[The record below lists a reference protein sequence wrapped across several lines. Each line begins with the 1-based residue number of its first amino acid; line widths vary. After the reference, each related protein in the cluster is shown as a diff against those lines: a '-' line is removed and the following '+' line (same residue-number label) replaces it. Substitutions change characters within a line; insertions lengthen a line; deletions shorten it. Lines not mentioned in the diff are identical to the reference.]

1 MEKWHCDIFHYQP
14 PFRIKRVVKIKPS
27 VLKITLK
34 AFIIIV
40 LGICQV
46 QLLLL
51 AVVLSVILVPMDL
64 DVTTKAVV
72 LGSCFLIVSTL
83 SHNVIILRVYCK

>member
-1 MEKWHCDIFHYQP
+1 MIVSITSQRSDKKELL
-14 PFRIKRVVKIKPS
+14 RSSLGS

-34 AFIIIV
+34 ALIIIV

-51 AVVLSVILVPMDL
+51 AFVLSVILVPMDL

>member
-1 MEKWHCDIFHYQP
+1 MEKWHCDSLHYQP
-14 PFRIKRVVKIKPS
+14 PFRLKSVAKIKPS
-27 VLKITLK
+27 VFKIILK

-51 AVVLSVILVPMDL
+51 AFVLSVILVPMDL